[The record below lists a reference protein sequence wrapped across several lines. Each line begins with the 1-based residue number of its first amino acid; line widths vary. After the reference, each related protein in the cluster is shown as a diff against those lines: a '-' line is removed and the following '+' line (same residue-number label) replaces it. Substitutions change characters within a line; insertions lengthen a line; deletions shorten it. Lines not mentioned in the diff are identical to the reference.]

1 MCMEGVLFQQAS
13 FFSLSKKETK
23 DQAPRTRC
31 VGEAG
36 RAPFASFLL
45 VAVVHVS
52 KVNLRS
58 FNQREAK
65 AGRSLAPHCGA
76 HLRSSSPSASAW
88 TGSPPGAPAQQPGG
102 EWQRVG
108 PAPQGRQVRFKG
120 AHCE

>member
-88 TGSPPGAPAQQPGG
+88 TGSPPGAPASAAAGRGVAACGPRPPGK
-102 EWQRVG
+102 
-108 PAPQGRQVRFKG
+108 AG
-120 AHCE
+120 AVERGSL